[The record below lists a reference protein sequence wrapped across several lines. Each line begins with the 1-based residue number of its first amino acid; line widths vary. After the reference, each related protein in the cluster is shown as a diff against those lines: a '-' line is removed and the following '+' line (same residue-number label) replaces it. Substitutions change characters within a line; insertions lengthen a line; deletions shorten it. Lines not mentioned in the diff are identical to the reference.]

1 MSNNQENKYLK
12 ELSIKKLF
20 KSGNYIVPIYQRN
33 YAWSEQEINQ
43 LIDDINDY
51 CKENKDKKENEKNNY
66 YIGTLVVYKKD
77 NIYEVIDGQQ
87 RLTTL
92 YILISVLKN
101 KFEKGEIH
109 FVVESKEKLQEAL
122 KEIFENIN
130 FNLKFESRE
139 KSQKA
144 LKEIF
149 ESKISPKDELNT
161 SIINGYEIIEKK
173 LKQLENEELGLFV
186 EYLFLNVQI
195 LRVEVPQDTDLNH
208 YFEIMNNR
216 GEQLEKH
223 EILKSRML
231 NVIKENPEDIRLFNT
246 IWEACANMDSYVQ
259 YGFSIGERTTIFGN
273 NWNEFKIDTFD
284 NLKPKETKQDTREIP
299 KNEDDK
305 VNREYKKPTIQN
317 LITCYPKVSPAN
329 INQNNADSPERFN
342 SVINFPNFLLHVLK
356 IQENAKK
363 NNIDDKTVPL
373 DDKRLLEVFEEKI
386 LSADH
391 VKEFAYNLLKIKFLF
406 DNYII
411 KREYTSKGDS
421 WSLKQLVINDN
432 KESKNNTA
440 YYKNRFDDKDKNET
454 VLMLLSM
461 FHVSAPT
468 MIYKH
473 WLSASLKY
481 LFKETQQILA
491 NSYSI
496 YLEKIAKAYMK
507 DRYLSINPKEYHE
520 IIYTNNG
527 ESKNDNINYEYLDK
541 GTAVENFIFNYLD
554 YLLWKDVEID
564 MKNKTNFSFAFRSSV
579 EHYYPQNPMENIHPL
594 EETILNCFGNLC
606 LVTNSENSRLSN
618 FTPKAKKD
626 FYLKQQ
632 NQSIKQRIMMSS
644 KEWNEVNIKEHQN
657 RMIDILKRDTK

>member
-33 YAWSEQEINQ
+33 YAWSEKEITQ

-77 NIYEVIDGQQ
+77 NIYEIIDGQQ

-122 KEIFENIN
+122 KKIFENIN

-231 NVIKENPEDIRLFNT
+231 NVIKENPDDTRLFNT
-246 IWEACANMDSYVQ
+246 IWEACANMDSY
-259 YGFSIGERTTIFGN
+259 
-273 NWNEFKIDTFD
+273 
-284 NLKPKETKQDTREIP
+284 
-299 KNEDDK
+299 
-305 VNREYKKPTIQN
+305 IQ
-317 LITCYPKVSPAN
+317 
-329 INQNNADSPERFN
+329 
-342 SVINFPNFLLHVLK
+342 
-356 IQENAKK
+356 
-363 NNIDDKTVPL
+363 
-373 DDKRLLEVFEEKI
+373 
-386 LSADH
+386 
-391 VKEFAYNLLKIKFLF
+391 
-406 DNYII
+406 
-411 KREYTSKGDS
+411 
-421 WSLKQLVINDN
+421 
-432 KESKNNTA
+432 
-440 YYKNRFDDKDKNET
+440 
-454 VLMLLSM
+454 
-461 FHVSAPT
+461 
-468 MIYKH
+468 
-473 WLSASLKY
+473 
-481 LFKETQQILA
+481 
-491 NSYSI
+491 
-496 YLEKIAKAYMK
+496 
-507 DRYLSINPKEYHE
+507 
-520 IIYTNNG
+520 
-527 ESKNDNINYEYLDK
+527 
-541 GTAVENFIFNYLD
+541 
-554 YLLWKDVEID
+554 
-564 MKNKTNFSFAFRSSV
+564 
-579 EHYYPQNPMENIHPL
+579 
-594 EETILNCFGNLC
+594 
-606 LVTNSENSRLSN
+606 
-618 FTPKAKKD
+618 
-626 FYLKQQ
+626 
-632 NQSIKQRIMMSS
+632 
-644 KEWNEVNIKEHQN
+644 
-657 RMIDILKRDTK
+657 